1 MARSLSTLFF
11 FFFFFF
17 SLFCGLRNST
27 FSEGEARVDINEPAT
42 GLTQDRVVLS
52 QGSQM
57 RCRVEPGMDRLRRNI
72 SSFAAPV
79 RMVQKIIFGG
89 VRGVLGNLKVEK

>member
-1 MARSLSTLFF
+1 MADLTLDRSAKSASWRWHTAKHVTQMARSLSTLFYFF

-17 SLFCGLRNST
+17 SLFCGLRNAT
-27 FSEGEARVDINEPAT
+27 FSEGEVRVDINEPAT

-57 RCRVEPGMDRLRRNI
+57 RCRVVPGMDRLR
-72 SSFAAPV
+72 
-79 RMVQKIIFGG
+79 
-89 VRGVLGNLKVEK
+89 